1 MGRIRS
7 KKAPFIRSTLWCQ
20 DQTGKK
26 RGLWIWK
33 PQYGFCSE
41 GKMYKALSL
50 TKPEK
55 GLDEWEV
62 WCHAATVVVGD
73 TAGP

>member
-1 MGRIRS
+1 
-7 KKAPFIRSTLWCQ
+7 
-20 DQTGKK
+20 
-26 RGLWIWK
+26 
-33 PQYGFCSE
+33 
-41 GKMYKALSL
+41 MYKALSL